1 MIPVFFYLR
10 NYLLIKYNDSMR
22 FLHHTSKI
30 SKRYTDLLAHY
41 RALTN
46 IVNIL
51 CMLINVFLTCVF
63 DVYLIAI
70 QNRTYSNHDHQMSI
84 ITLAD
89 CFLPHSKFFLLL
101 LPPCLCPSV
110 WPLVTVPGHILTM
123 FKSITFYSI
132 QKVYL
137 RSIQ

>member
-1 MIPVFFYLR
+1 
-10 NYLLIKYNDSMR
+10 MR

-30 SKRYTDLLAHY
+30 SKRYTDLFAHY

-51 CMLINVFLTCVF
+51 CMLINVFITCVF

-89 CFLPHSKFFLLL
+89 CFPYCYCLRVSVHLFGRWLLY
-101 LPPCLCPSV
+101 
-110 WPLVTVPGHILTM
+110 LVI
-123 FKSITFYSI
+123 S
-132 QKVYL
+132 
-137 RSIQ
+137 